1 MSSTLHRSVITA
13 NWQCC
18 HYCNSMFAVIDPDTC
33 TCGPTCK
40 AKLFAGLKHLQEF
53 QTNKKENKKLI
64 DWLERHPRI
73 KMTYETD
80 QTKTYR
86 VVELLRTV
94 TSGYDKTYMN
104 RLFNSWN

>member
-18 HYCNSMFAVIDPDTC
+18 HYCNSMFAVIDPETC

-53 QTNKKENKKLI
+53 QTNKKENTKLTS
-64 DWLERHPRI
+64 WLERHPRI
-73 KMTYETD
+73 KLTYETD
-80 QTKTYR
+80 VAKTYE
-86 VVELLRTV
+86 VVKLLGTI

>member
-64 DWLERHPRI
+64 DCLERHPRI